1 MKSII
6 DPLRQRLQQLT
17 DQLSPRQRQWA
28 MLLTLLAAGI
38 GMLWVVFASGEA
50 TKPPAGPRR
59 SAGEPPAVTHIGV
72 MSPGQQVNA
81 VDQWVGT
88 AGTRLAQYESERESQ
103 ARLNTERQA
112 FESRTMQRFAELEQ
126 RLQGGLAAAPAP
138 SPAPAPGPAS
148 AASPTRPAPQLPQA
162 SIPPAA
168 PVPAFPSQMPP
179 ASALPV
185 SPLAAPY
192 AHAGTT
198 PAGRMPPDSPLQ
210 GSRWAGALPSGMAP
224 GLAPDGMA
232 PAPLP
237 LLNRVRLA
245 SPGSDAADNGP
256 SPAGQASAP
265 PSRTISTF
273 LPVSFTRGTLLGGLD
288 APTGG
293 QAQSNPHPVL
303 IRLADNAVLPNRFRG
318 DYRECFVIAAG
329 YGDISSER
337 AYLRTENLSCVRAD
351 GAVLEVRLQGSVYGE
366 DGKVGMR
373 GRLVT
378 KQGQMLANALLAGVV
393 SGIGQG
399 LASSSTQI
407 SSSPLGTITSAAGGD
422 AFRAGVGSGVGRAL
436 DRLAQ
441 YYIKLAE
448 NTFPVIEVDA
458 GREIDVVIT
467 RGVRIDTPMTADS
480 PAPAAAA
487 SPPGATAQAVAPDQG
502 GHDDQE

>member
-1 MKSII
+1 
-6 DPLRQRLQQLT
+6 
-17 DQLSPRQRQWA
+17 
-28 MLLTLLAAGI
+28 
-38 GMLWVVFASGEA
+38 
-50 TKPPAGPRR
+50 
-59 SAGEPPAVTHIGV
+59 
-72 MSPGQQVNA
+72 
-81 VDQWVGT
+81 
-88 AGTRLAQYESERESQ
+88 
-103 ARLNTERQA
+103 
-112 FESRTMQRFAELEQ
+112 MQRFAELEQ
-126 RLQGGLAAAPAP
+126 RLTATSQAVQPPVPAQIPSPAAAAPSLPPPSALPPPPPAPRGPAAGAVPAMPPGVPPAPLSSALPLQAPAAPTLMRIAVADRAAP
-138 SPAPAPGPAS
+138 SAPAPA
-148 AASPTRPAPQLPQA
+148 T
-162 SIPPAA
+162 
-168 PVPAFPSQMPP
+168 
-179 ASALPV
+179 
-185 SPLAAPY
+185 
-192 AHAGTT
+192 
-198 PAGRMPPDSPLQ
+198 
-210 GSRWAGALPSGMAP
+210 
-224 GLAPDGMA
+224 
-232 PAPLP
+232 
-237 LLNRVRLA
+237 
-245 SPGSDAADNGP
+245 AD
-256 SPAGQASAP
+256 
-265 PSRTISTF
+265 SRTLSTF

-399 LASSSTQI
+399 LASSSTQV
-407 SSSPLGTITSAAGGD
+407 SSSPLGTITSATGTD
-422 AFRAGVGSGVGRAL
+422 AFRAGIGNGMGRAL

-467 RGVRIDTPMTADS
+467 RGVRIDTPMTADGPP
-480 PAPAAAA
+480 PAGAAT
-487 SPPGATAQAVAPDQG
+487 PTPGHARTMTPDLG
-502 GHDDQE
+502 GNDEPD